1 MSLTINDPR
10 MNKKTW
16 VEENYVDVLIVL
28 VKGLQKLNN
37 KVILI
42 DEVIDDEVEKLE
54 GMIQSKQVLINEQ
67 NDKIQTL
74 VTKIND
80 CNSKID
86 KIEDEWMEELASVSK
101 DLDNMIN
108 DIIKS
113 IEKEIV
119 RKELLETGNRIDGR
133 DTKTVRQIE
142 CEVGFLER
150 THGSALFTR
159 GEGLT
164 HLELDLLIFIPD
176 PLALIRLRRPDSPD
190 HSRKLSNQLFVDSSD
205 RNVGGRRRIQLEPL
219 RNRHLHRMTEA
230 NLQNELLALDL
241 RVVADSDDLEL
252 ASDPLGNALNHIR
265 QKRPRR
271 PMIGTGKSFII

>member
-28 VKGLQKLNN
+28 IKGLQKLNN

-101 DLDNMIN
+101 ELDNMN
-108 DIIKS
+108 EDITKS
-113 IEKEIV
+113 MISSS
-119 RKELLETGNRIDGR
+119 RN
-133 DTKTVRQIE
+133 TKTK
-142 CEVGFLER
+142 
-150 THGSALFTR
+150 
-159 GEGLT
+159 
-164 HLELDLLIFIPD
+164 
-176 PLALIRLRRPDSPD
+176 
-190 HSRKLSNQLFVDSSD
+190 SR
-205 RNVGGRRRIQLEPL
+205 
-219 RNRHLHRMTEA
+219 
-230 NLQNELLALDL
+230 
-241 RVVADSDDLEL
+241 
-252 ASDPLGNALNHIR
+252 
-265 QKRPRR
+265 
-271 PMIGTGKSFII
+271 

>member
-86 KIEDEWMEELASVSK
+86 KIEDEFLQEFVNIGN
-101 DLDNMIN
+101 DLDNMN
-108 DIIKS
+108 EDITKS
-113 IEKEIV
+113 MISSS
-119 RKELLETGNRIDGR
+119 RN
-133 DTKTVRQIE
+133 TKKK
-142 CEVGFLER
+142 
-150 THGSALFTR
+150 
-159 GEGLT
+159 
-164 HLELDLLIFIPD
+164 
-176 PLALIRLRRPDSPD
+176 
-190 HSRKLSNQLFVDSSD
+190 SR
-205 RNVGGRRRIQLEPL
+205 
-219 RNRHLHRMTEA
+219 
-230 NLQNELLALDL
+230 
-241 RVVADSDDLEL
+241 
-252 ASDPLGNALNHIR
+252 
-265 QKRPRR
+265 
-271 PMIGTGKSFII
+271 

>member
-37 KVILI
+37 KIILV

-86 KIEDEWMEELASVSK
+86 KIEEEWMEELASVSK
-101 DLDNMIN
+101 ELDNMNN

-113 IEKEIV
+113 MGSSR
-119 RKELLETGNRIDGR
+119 RK
-133 DTKTVRQIE
+133 TKKK
-142 CEVGFLER
+142 
-150 THGSALFTR
+150 SKKK
-159 GEGLT
+159 
-164 HLELDLLIFIPD
+164 
-176 PLALIRLRRPDSPD
+176 
-190 HSRKLSNQLFVDSSD
+190 SR
-205 RNVGGRRRIQLEPL
+205 
-219 RNRHLHRMTEA
+219 
-230 NLQNELLALDL
+230 
-241 RVVADSDDLEL
+241 
-252 ASDPLGNALNHIR
+252 
-265 QKRPRR
+265 
-271 PMIGTGKSFII
+271 

>member
-28 VKGLQKLNN
+28 IKGLQKLNN

-86 KIEDEWMEELASVSK
+86 KIEEEWMEELASVSK
-101 DLDNMIN
+101 DLDNMNN

-113 IEKEIV
+113 MGSSR
-119 RKELLETGNRIDGR
+119 RK
-133 DTKTVRQIE
+133 TKKK
-142 CEVGFLER
+142 
-150 THGSALFTR
+150 
-159 GEGLT
+159 
-164 HLELDLLIFIPD
+164 
-176 PLALIRLRRPDSPD
+176 
-190 HSRKLSNQLFVDSSD
+190 SR
-205 RNVGGRRRIQLEPL
+205 
-219 RNRHLHRMTEA
+219 
-230 NLQNELLALDL
+230 
-241 RVVADSDDLEL
+241 
-252 ASDPLGNALNHIR
+252 
-265 QKRPRR
+265 
-271 PMIGTGKSFII
+271 

>member
-28 VKGLQKLNN
+28 IKGLRKLNN
-37 KVILI
+37 KVILV

-86 KIEDEWMEELASVSK
+86 KIEEEWMEELASVSK
-101 DLDNMIN
+101 DLDNMNN

-113 IEKEIV
+113 MGSSR
-119 RKELLETGNRIDGR
+119 RK
-133 DTKTVRQIE
+133 TKKK
-142 CEVGFLER
+142 
-150 THGSALFTR
+150 SKKK
-159 GEGLT
+159 
-164 HLELDLLIFIPD
+164 
-176 PLALIRLRRPDSPD
+176 
-190 HSRKLSNQLFVDSSD
+190 SR
-205 RNVGGRRRIQLEPL
+205 
-219 RNRHLHRMTEA
+219 
-230 NLQNELLALDL
+230 
-241 RVVADSDDLEL
+241 
-252 ASDPLGNALNHIR
+252 
-265 QKRPRR
+265 
-271 PMIGTGKSFII
+271 

>member
-28 VKGLQKLNN
+28 IKGLRKLNN
-37 KVILI
+37 KVILV

-86 KIEDEWMEELASVSK
+86 KIEDEWMEELASVNK
-101 DLDNMIN
+101 EMDNMNN

-113 IEKEIV
+113 MGSSR
-119 RKELLETGNRIDGR
+119 RK
-133 DTKTVRQIE
+133 TKKK
-142 CEVGFLER
+142 
-150 THGSALFTR
+150 SKKK
-159 GEGLT
+159 
-164 HLELDLLIFIPD
+164 
-176 PLALIRLRRPDSPD
+176 
-190 HSRKLSNQLFVDSSD
+190 SR
-205 RNVGGRRRIQLEPL
+205 
-219 RNRHLHRMTEA
+219 
-230 NLQNELLALDL
+230 
-241 RVVADSDDLEL
+241 
-252 ASDPLGNALNHIR
+252 
-265 QKRPRR
+265 
-271 PMIGTGKSFII
+271 

>member
-28 VKGLQKLNN
+28 IKGLQKLNN

-74 VTKIND
+74 VTNIND

-86 KIEDEWMEELASVSK
+86 KIEDEWMKELASVNK
-101 DLDNMIN
+101 ELDNMNN

-113 IEKEIV
+113 MKSSR
-119 RKELLETGNRIDGR
+119 RK
-133 DTKTVRQIE
+133 TKKK
-142 CEVGFLER
+142 
-150 THGSALFTR
+150 SKKK
-159 GEGLT
+159 
-164 HLELDLLIFIPD
+164 
-176 PLALIRLRRPDSPD
+176 
-190 HSRKLSNQLFVDSSD
+190 SR
-205 RNVGGRRRIQLEPL
+205 
-219 RNRHLHRMTEA
+219 
-230 NLQNELLALDL
+230 
-241 RVVADSDDLEL
+241 
-252 ASDPLGNALNHIR
+252 
-265 QKRPRR
+265 
-271 PMIGTGKSFII
+271 

>member
-28 VKGLQKLNN
+28 IKGLRKLNN
-37 KVILI
+37 KVILV

-101 DLDNMIN
+101 ELDNINN

-113 IEKEIV
+113 MK
-119 RKELLETGNRIDGR
+119 
-133 DTKTVRQIE
+133 
-142 CEVGFLER
+142 
-150 THGSALFTR
+150 S
-159 GEGLT
+159 
-164 HLELDLLIFIPD
+164 
-176 PLALIRLRRPDSPD
+176 S
-190 HSRKLSNQLFVDSSD
+190 SRK
-205 RNVGGRRRIQLEPL
+205 
-219 RNRHLHRMTEA
+219 T
-230 NLQNELLALDL
+230 
-241 RVVADSDDLEL
+241 
-252 ASDPLGNALNHIR
+252 
-265 QKRPRR
+265 KK
-271 PMIGTGKSFII
+271 KSR

>member
-37 KVILI
+37 KINLI

-86 KIEDEWMEELASVSK
+86 KIEEEWMEELASVNK
-101 DLDNMIN
+101 EMDNMNN

-113 IEKEIV
+113 MK
-119 RKELLETGNRIDGR
+119 
-133 DTKTVRQIE
+133 
-142 CEVGFLER
+142 
-150 THGSALFTR
+150 S
-159 GEGLT
+159 
-164 HLELDLLIFIPD
+164 
-176 PLALIRLRRPDSPD
+176 S
-190 HSRKLSNQLFVDSSD
+190 SRK
-205 RNVGGRRRIQLEPL
+205 
-219 RNRHLHRMTEA
+219 T
-230 NLQNELLALDL
+230 
-241 RVVADSDDLEL
+241 
-252 ASDPLGNALNHIR
+252 
-265 QKRPRR
+265 KK
-271 PMIGTGKSFII
+271 KSR

>member
-28 VKGLQKLNN
+28 IKGLQKLNN

-101 DLDNMIN
+101 ELDNMNN
-108 DIIKS
+108 DITRSMGSSRRKTKKKS
-113 IEKEIV
+113 
-119 RKELLETGNRIDGR
+119 R
-133 DTKTVRQIE
+133 
-142 CEVGFLER
+142 
-150 THGSALFTR
+150 
-159 GEGLT
+159 
-164 HLELDLLIFIPD
+164 
-176 PLALIRLRRPDSPD
+176 
-190 HSRKLSNQLFVDSSD
+190 
-205 RNVGGRRRIQLEPL
+205 
-219 RNRHLHRMTEA
+219 
-230 NLQNELLALDL
+230 
-241 RVVADSDDLEL
+241 
-252 ASDPLGNALNHIR
+252 
-265 QKRPRR
+265 
-271 PMIGTGKSFII
+271 

>member
-28 VKGLQKLNN
+28 IKGLQKLNN

-74 VTKIND
+74 VTNIND

-86 KIEDEWMEELASVSK
+86 KIEDEWMKELASVNK
-101 DLDNMIN
+101 ELDNMNN

-113 IEKEIV
+113 MKSSR
-119 RKELLETGNRIDGR
+119 RK
-133 DTKTVRQIE
+133 TK
-142 CEVGFLER
+142 
-150 THGSALFTR
+150 
-159 GEGLT
+159 
-164 HLELDLLIFIPD
+164 
-176 PLALIRLRRPDSPD
+176 
-190 HSRKLSNQLFVDSSD
+190 K
-205 RNVGGRRRIQLEPL
+205 
-219 RNRHLHRMTEA
+219 
-230 NLQNELLALDL
+230 
-241 RVVADSDDLEL
+241 
-252 ASDPLGNALNHIR
+252 
-265 QKRPRR
+265 
-271 PMIGTGKSFII
+271 KSK

>member
-28 VKGLQKLNN
+28 IKGLRKLNN

-101 DLDNMIN
+101 ELDNINN

-113 IEKEIV
+113 MK
-119 RKELLETGNRIDGR
+119 
-133 DTKTVRQIE
+133 
-142 CEVGFLER
+142 
-150 THGSALFTR
+150 S
-159 GEGLT
+159 
-164 HLELDLLIFIPD
+164 
-176 PLALIRLRRPDSPD
+176 S
-190 HSRKLSNQLFVDSSD
+190 SRK
-205 RNVGGRRRIQLEPL
+205 
-219 RNRHLHRMTEA
+219 T
-230 NLQNELLALDL
+230 
-241 RVVADSDDLEL
+241 
-252 ASDPLGNALNHIR
+252 
-265 QKRPRR
+265 KK
-271 PMIGTGKSFII
+271 KSR

>member
-28 VKGLQKLNN
+28 IKGLRKLNN
-37 KVILI
+37 KVILV

-101 DLDNMIN
+101 ELDNMNN
-108 DIIKS
+108 DITRSMGSSRRKTEKKS
-113 IEKEIV
+113 K
-119 RKELLETGNRIDGR
+119 K
-133 DTKTVRQIE
+133 K
-142 CEVGFLER
+142 
-150 THGSALFTR
+150 
-159 GEGLT
+159 
-164 HLELDLLIFIPD
+164 
-176 PLALIRLRRPDSPD
+176 
-190 HSRKLSNQLFVDSSD
+190 SR
-205 RNVGGRRRIQLEPL
+205 
-219 RNRHLHRMTEA
+219 
-230 NLQNELLALDL
+230 
-241 RVVADSDDLEL
+241 
-252 ASDPLGNALNHIR
+252 
-265 QKRPRR
+265 
-271 PMIGTGKSFII
+271 